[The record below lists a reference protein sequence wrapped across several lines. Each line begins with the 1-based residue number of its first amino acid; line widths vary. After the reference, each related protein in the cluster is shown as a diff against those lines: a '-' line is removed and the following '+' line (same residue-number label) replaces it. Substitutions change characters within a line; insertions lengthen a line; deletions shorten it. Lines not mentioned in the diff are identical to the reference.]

1 MFKTHH
7 PGTKIIHLHVSNGDE
22 VSWFLQAVESS
33 SFHELAHD
41 LVGNLVAPLIDDGHV
56 DVINEHRHLFASR
69 GAIGCTHPLVHE
81 ALNGSLETRTHTW
94 YKLTQLHSIH
104 PVHV

>member
-33 SFHELAHD
+33 SFHELAHN

-56 DVINEHRHLFASR
+56 DVVNEHCHLLASR
-69 GAIGCTHPLVHE
+69 RSVYAANALVHV
-81 ALNGSLETRTHTW
+81 ALNGPLKVRQGVPTEG
-94 YKLTQLHSIH
+94 
-104 PVHV
+104 